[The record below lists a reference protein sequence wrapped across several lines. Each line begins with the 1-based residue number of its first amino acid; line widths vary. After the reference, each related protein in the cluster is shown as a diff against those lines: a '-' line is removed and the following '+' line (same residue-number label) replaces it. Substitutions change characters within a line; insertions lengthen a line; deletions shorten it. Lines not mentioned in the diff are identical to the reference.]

1 MANST
6 ESSMTLR
13 TQPPIPQCDGNL
25 CTTGQAAACP
35 ASSACKPTSGTCA
48 PAPLNREPGAVCGG
62 ASTGYCAA
70 ARDASAVNAPC
81 VCAEPYAGA
90 NCGLCAPGFY
100 AVAYAPWGPLG
111 ERCVQTP
118 LDMRQLS
125 KQRAAS
131 FTTTTATSSD
141 AETGPP
147 QPPAPPQ
154 GVRKRGLS
162 GGVILWILGVC
173 ALAMLLVAVAACC
186 CACLPAPVL
195 MSPLQYRGR
204 RRTLRRQLA
213 GVWPHAH
220 PTQRPAL
227 FVREFALQ
235 EHCRGT
241 DDC

>member
-1 MANST
+1 
-6 ESSMTLR
+6 MTFR
-13 TQPPIPQCDGNL
+13 TQQSIPRCDDNL

-48 PAPLNREPGAVCGG
+48 PAPLNREPGEVCGG

-118 LDMRQLS
+118 LDMRQIS
-125 KQRAAS
+125 KQRTAS
-131 FTTTTATSSD
+131 FTTTTATSSGEATD
-141 AETGPP
+141 PP
-147 QPPAPPQ
+147 QPPAPPK
-154 GVRKRGLS
+154 VTRSRGLF
-162 GGVILWILGVC
+162 GGVILWIVGLC
-173 ALAMLLVAVAACC
+173 ALTLLLAALAVTACC
-186 CACLPAPVL
+186 CACLPGHVL
-195 MSPLQYRGR
+195 VSPLQYRGR

-213 GVWPHAH
+213 GVWPRAP
-220 PTQRPAL
+220 PTQRPVL

-235 EHCRGT
+235 ERNRGI